1 LINSATVL
9 ADVSWGL
16 SLITTFMIFICGG
29 LVTKWQ
35 AEVFALPKKTKQFGL
50 FYEVY
55 AFGNPVTAND

>member
-1 LINSATVL
+1 
-9 ADVSWGL
+9 
-16 SLITTFMIFICGG
+16 MIFICGG